1 MQPCKGNADADT
13 AAYESF
19 YGQTEYLQPDG
30 TACMR
35 EAQSYGDRC
44 TFQGLRRG
52 RNESGSSAETP
63 ALLSASRSQ
72 LLCTAACR
80 ILHSHDVN
88 RNPPVNA
95 RLGDANGFGHSHPI
109 SVNVERIQNR
119 RGAPSTLES
128 RIKVLKIRKSRFK
141 FGAEG
146 RITRPQDAKSG

>member
-1 MQPCKGNADADT
+1 MQPCKGNADADA
-13 AAYESF
+13 AAYAYF
-19 YGQTEYLQPDG
+19 YCQTEYLQPDG

-72 LLCTAACR
+72 LLCTASCR

-95 RLGDANGFGHSHPI
+95 PLGDPNGFGHSHLI
-109 SVNVERIQNR
+109 SVNFERIQNR
-119 RGAPSTLES
+119 RGYPGDVSPPVPDRDFE
-128 RIKVLKIRKSRFK
+128 R
-141 FGAEG
+141 
-146 RITRPQDAKSG
+146 RPGGNATPADEPAWRRG